1 MRAAV
6 VSEEAAQEMVHRSAL
21 RGEIPEKV
29 GSLPRGLQDLMVLI
43 GGPASEAL
51 VERNSE
57 ALVERDSEALGAIGV
72 IVLREEILVSVD
84 VEKEVVMA
92 GRLRDGQTVVS
103 AGVSLGMEGDQEEA
117 KDVSIPVVALV
128 REPVL

>member
-21 RGEIPEKV
+21 RGEIQEKV